1 MVLKIG
7 ILLKRSLI
15 KFKIFLPKKD
25 NEIPPTIVIKI
36 TDNQISSPGIEKG
49 R

>member
-7 ILLKRSLI
+7 ILLSILLKIS
-15 KFKIFLPKKD
+15 KIFFPIKD
-25 NEIPPTIVIKI
+25 KEIPPTIVIKI
-36 TDNQISSPGIEKG
+36 IVINISIPGISNG

>member
-15 KFKIFLPKKD
+15 KLKIFFPKKD
-25 NEIPPTIVIKI
+25 KEIPPTIVIKI
-36 TDNQISSPGIEKG
+36 TDNKISSPGIEKG